1 MRETA
6 THHLNPVPIW
16 IQNECK
22 KVHLSLRE
30 TLLERHAEPLEAG
43 ARRLDVVH
51 SDRDVAEPARVG
63 IAGMVGVPLDQL
75 RTVIVR
81 ELEDT

>member
-6 THHLNPVPIW
+6 THHLNPVPIR

-51 SDRDVAEPARVG
+51 SDRDVAEPARVS

-81 ELEDT
+81 ELEYT